1 VEDPRDAGRHGG
13 PARTAR
19 FERTATSEGT
29 KAQEGEANGHLH
41 KVSDGTDSHAEQG
54 LEGPPPIDTTGKTEA
69 GNGSGNEGRGSTA
82 SEKSEEA
89 TVAAMR
95 HGCGRGDS
103 FGGYET
109 RCGDSGTR

>member
-1 VEDPRDAGRHGG
+1 VEESRDAGRRGV

-19 FERTATSEGT
+19 FERKATSEGT

-41 KVSDGTDSHAEQG
+41 KVSDGTDSFAEKG
-54 LEGPPPIDTTGKTEA
+54 LEEPASFDTTQRTDA
-69 GNGSGNEGRGSTA
+69 GNGGGNEGRGSNA
-82 SEKSEEA
+82 STKFEEA

-95 HGCGRGDS
+95 HGCERGDS

-109 RCGDSGTR
+109 RCGDSGAR